1 MFRKESFMPM
11 QSDIERL
18 KNIKKRQ
25 HQRVEGEKALKRGT
39 SEPHGSDLATT
50 VTANREK
57 AAHKASIDQL
67 KRNR

>member
-1 MFRKESFMPM
+1 MPM

-25 HQRVEGEKALKRGT
+25 HQRVEREKALKRGT

>member
-1 MFRKESFMPM
+1 MPM